1 MAIRHLAIGAAAL
14 ILSARTGHAGPCAE
28 AIARMQHELDARI
41 EAVIDTARFA
51 RDARRALGLPMPTLG
66 TTKSGPYNDASW
78 MGLAVAALARGGD
91 AGRNRHGGGCG
102 ETLAAPPR
110 AISRLTPDAAAG

>member
-78 MGLAVAALARGGD
+78 MGLAVAALARAYDADRNGD
-91 AGRNRHGGGCG
+91 GVGC
-102 ETLAAPPR
+102 EQALADLQR
-110 AISRLTPDAAAG
+110 AMSH